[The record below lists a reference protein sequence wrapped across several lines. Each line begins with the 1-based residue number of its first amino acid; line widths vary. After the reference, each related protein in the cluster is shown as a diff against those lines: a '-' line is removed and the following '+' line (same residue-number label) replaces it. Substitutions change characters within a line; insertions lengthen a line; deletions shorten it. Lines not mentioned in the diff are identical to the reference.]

1 MPLPEG
7 VPTEDR
13 HRLRQFYRV
22 LLSYGDFKHAHE
34 VAHQIIDM
42 KLHDSYPGES
52 TVLLQALNCS
62 MVLAYS
68 RPFSGNAGKRGES
81 IPDLPARYLRV
92 LTDREREIHEVV
104 LFDRN
109 KYLAHTDAEAS
120 AIDPVRLQIDE
131 TREVLIPLVEDRLAP
146 LDEEATR
153 QLLSAS
159 FKLLHALAEERQS
172 MEPALMKYFR
182 VAGPDQLFGE
192 PE

>member
-1 MPLPEG
+1 MPFPED
-7 VPTEDR
+7 VSPEDK
-13 HRLRQFYRV
+13 HKLRQFYRV
-22 LLSYGDFKHAHE
+22 LLSYADFKHAHQ
-34 VAHQIIDM
+34 VAHHIIDT
-42 KLHDSYPGES
+42 KLHERYQGDT

-62 MVLAYS
+62 MVLAYC

-92 LTDREREIHEVV
+92 LSEREREIHEVV

-109 KYLAHTDAEAS
+109 KYLAHTDADAS
-120 AIDPVRLQIDE
+120 AIDPVRLQIDSS
-131 TREVLIPLVEDRLAP
+131 REVLIPLLEDRLAP

-153 QLLSAS
+153 HLLSAS
-159 FKLLHALAEERQS
+159 LKLLHKLAAERQAS
-172 MEPALMKYFR
+172 EPALMKYFR

>member
-1 MPLPEG
+1 
-7 VPTEDR
+7 
-13 HRLRQFYRV
+13 
-22 LLSYGDFKHAHE
+22 
-34 VAHQIIDM
+34 
-42 KLHDSYPGES
+42 
-52 TVLLQALNCS
+52 

-81 IPDLPARYLRV
+81 IPDLPVRYLRA
-92 LTDREREIHEVV
+92 LDDREREIHDVV
-104 LFDRN
+104 MFDRH

-120 AIDPVRLQIDE
+120 AIDPVRLQIDG

-153 QLLSAS
+153 HLLSAS
-159 FKLLHALAEERQS
+159 FKLLHELASERKAT
-172 MEPALMKYFR
+172 EPALMKYFR